1 MTDRLYPGQMLFA
14 RARRRLRAIAVAAGA
29 VATVALISTSSAGAI
44 STAER
49 EEFLPFATCPFSQAV
64 LCISSTTTGGEFV
77 IGEMK
82 KAVPLS
88 KPILIQG
95 GLAENLVRRQPLIAP
110 TSGEA
115 VAKVPE
121 EVPGGLVGVLN
132 LGGEVTATAELV
144 GPVSEVKIS
153 QIALA
158 APGLAGPAVIIPL
171 KVHLQNELLGEDC
184 YIGSDTEP
192 IVLHLTTGNTSPPEG
207 TEPIKGFEGEG
218 EVLKKGKKTLI
229 TTIKNTKLVDN
240 DFAVPAAKGC
250 GGEEEGLI
258 DKLVNLD
265 IGLPAAAGKN
275 SATMIAS
282 LSEST
287 TEFVEKYLPK
297 KKKEKKAKA

>member
-1 MTDRLYPGQMLFA
+1 MTDRLCSGSMLSA
-14 RARRRLRAIAVAAGA
+14 RARRRLRAVAVSAGA
-29 VATVALISTSSAGAI
+29 VATMALVSTSSASAL
-44 STAER
+44 STAEK
-49 EEFLPFATCPFSQAV
+49 EEFEQFASCPFGQAG

-95 GLAENLVRRQPLIAP
+95 GLAETLVKRQSLIAP

-144 GPVSEVKIS
+144 GPASGVQIS
-153 QIALA
+153 QFGIVAPAL
-158 APGLAGPAVIIPL
+158 GGPAVIIPL
-171 KVHLQNELLGEDC
+171 KVHLSNELLGEDC

-192 IVLHLTTGNTSPPEG
+192 IVLHLTTGNTSPPEEV
-207 TEPIKGFEGEG
+207 EPLKGFEGEG
-218 EVLKKGKKTLI
+218 EALKKGKKTLI
-229 TTIKNTKLVDN
+229 TTIRNTKLVDN

-282 LSEST
+282 LADSPAEY
-287 TEFVEKYLPK
+287 VEKYLPK
-297 KKKEKKAKA
+297 KKKEKKA